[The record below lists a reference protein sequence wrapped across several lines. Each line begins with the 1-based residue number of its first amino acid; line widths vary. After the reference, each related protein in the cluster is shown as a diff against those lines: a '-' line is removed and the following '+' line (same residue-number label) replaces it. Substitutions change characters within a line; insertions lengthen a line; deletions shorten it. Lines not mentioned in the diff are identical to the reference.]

1 MDQTF
6 ALPNAP
12 APQPV
17 LPGTG
22 RATGA
27 SSAGAG
33 AISGG
38 LLRPGAIDQPQFRAM
53 LQAAQSAQQAGP
65 QPAIP
70 PDPASGPAPAFD
82 GIPTLTPAQFAVL
95 TGGQAVAT
103 PDPAAVLPG
112 DPAAVPTVISGR
124 APAAAGE
131 ATAAAEAPPAAEA
144 PAEAPTVADAAA
156 EKTAGDPR
164 VVHFK
169 HLPDQDERKA
179 LSASGK
185 RWVVDETPGS
195 RKLFFG
201 DDEVFGWDDFVD
213 LINPLQHI
221 PVVAQVYRAVS
232 GDQINGAAE
241 LLGALPF
248 GPSGTM
254 AAVMD
259 LMVRDTTGRDIG
271 SNAIALLFGTDQTPD
286 GTAVASAAAAPPDIV
301 RTSAINMDRD
311 NGGHDA

>member
-1 MDQTF
+1 M
-6 ALPNAP
+6 
-12 APQPV
+12 
-17 LPGTG
+17 
-22 RATGA
+22 
-27 SSAGAG
+27 
-33 AISGG
+33 
-38 LLRPGAIDQPQFRAM
+38 
-53 LQAAQSAQQAGP
+53 
-65 QPAIP
+65 
-70 PDPASGPAPAFD
+70 
-82 GIPTLTPAQFAVL
+82 
-95 TGGQAVAT
+95 
-103 PDPAAVLPG
+103 
-112 DPAAVPTVISGR
+112 
-124 APAAAGE
+124 
-131 ATAAAEAPPAAEA
+131 
-144 PAEAPTVADAAA
+144 
-156 EKTAGDPR
+156 
-164 VVHFK
+164 
-169 HLPDQDERKA
+169 
-179 LSASGK
+179 
-185 RWVVDETPGS
+185 VDETPGS